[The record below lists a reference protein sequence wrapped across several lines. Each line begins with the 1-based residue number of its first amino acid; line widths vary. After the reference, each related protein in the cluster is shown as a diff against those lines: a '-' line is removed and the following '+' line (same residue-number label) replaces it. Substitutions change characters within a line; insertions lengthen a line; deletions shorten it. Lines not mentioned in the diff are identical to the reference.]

1 MNAEQPNATQPQPN
15 NGHDAKGRF
24 TPGNPGGPGNPFGR
38 KVAAFRT
45 AMIKRV
51 TQEKFDQAVDT
62 LTEMAIKGNA
72 QAQKLFFTYIVGKA
86 VQTVDPDRMDID
98 EWNVYRDAVPMKAEA
113 ATVMQAGD
121 PQLQLDYL
129 RLMRPIITEI
139 MREEVFKMFNETP
152 EQREAREEAEA
163 KEAEEFLN
171 RPVNLPEGWGPDG
184 RPIEGVGAPRP
195 VTRRRGAKPKVQPP
209 PSPYGDSGA
218 RPPSPHGTPPSP
230 YGDRGQTSP
239 LPAGEGPGV
248 RGSDRMPAGTTD
260 RGARGESP
268 SPHGDFG
275 PPPSLNGEKQTAPPG
290 DGRFPPSSN
299 GEFR

>member
-1 MNAEQPNATQPQPN
+1 MSTEQANATQPQPN
-15 NGHDAKGRF
+15 TGHDARGRF
-24 TPGNPGGPGNPFGR
+24 APGNPGGPGNPFGR
-38 KVAAFRT
+38 KVAEFRQLLLEC
-45 AMIKRV
+45 V
-51 TQEKFDQAVDT
+51 TKDDFRKVMAAVISS
-62 LTEMAIKGNA
+62 AAQGNA
-72 QAQKLFFTYIVGKA
+72 QAQKLFLTYVVGKA

-163 KEAEEFLN
+163 REAEEFLN

-184 RPIEGVGAPRP
+184 RPTEGVGAPRP
-195 VTRRRGAKPKVQPP
+195 DARRRGAKRPKVQPP

-230 YGDRGQTSP
+230 YGDRGVAP
-239 LPAGEGPGV
+239 
-248 RGSDRMPAGTTD
+248 
-260 RGARGESP
+260 P

-290 DGRFPPSSN
+290 DGRLPPSPN

>member
-1 MNAEQPNATQPQPN
+1 
-15 NGHDAKGRF
+15 
-24 TPGNPGGPGNPFGR
+24 
-38 KVAAFRT
+38 
-45 AMIKRV
+45 MIKRV

-152 EQREAREEAEA
+152 EQREAREDAEA

-171 RPVNLPEGWGPDG
+171 RPVTLPEGWGPDG
-184 RPIEGVGAPRP
+184 MPIPRAETAPSSPRP
-195 VTRRRGAKPKVQPP
+195 RPRRGAKRPTVQPP
-209 PSPYGDSGA
+209 PSL
-218 RPPSPHGTPPSP
+218 
-230 YGDRGQTSP
+230 YGDRDPTSP
-239 LPAGEGPGV
+239 LPPGEGPGV
-248 RGSDRMPAGTTD
+248 RGSGRAPAGM
-260 RGARGESP
+260 RERGESP
-268 SPHGDFG
+268 SPHGDFA
-275 PPPSLNGEKQTAPPG
+275 PPPSLNGEKRSAPPG
-290 DGRFPPSSN
+290 DGRFEPSPNGSLPPD
-299 GEFR
+299 RP

>member
-1 MNAEQPNATQPQPN
+1 MNAEQATPAQPQPN
-15 NGHDAKGRF
+15 TGHDARGRF
-24 TPGNPGGPGNPFGR
+24 MPGNPGGPGNPFGR
-38 KVAAFRT
+38 KVAAFRQLLL
-45 AMIKRV
+45 KCV
-51 TQEKFDQAVDT
+51 TEDDFRKVIAAVISSAA
-62 LTEMAIKGNA
+62 EGNA
-72 QAQKLFFTYIVGKA
+72 QAQKLFLTYVIGKPER
-86 VQTVDPDRMDID
+86 TVDPDRMDID

-152 EQREAREEAEA
+152 EQREVREEAEA

-184 RPIEGVGAPRP
+184 RPTEGVGSPRP
-195 VTRRRGAKPKVQPP
+195 DTRRRGAKRPKVQPP

-230 YGDRGQTSP
+230 YGDRG
-239 LPAGEGPGV
+239 A
-248 RGSDRMPAGTTD
+248 A
-260 RGARGESP
+260 
-268 SPHGDFG
+268 
-275 PPPSLNGEKQTAPPG
+275 PSLNGEKQTAPPG

>member
-152 EQREAREEAEA
+152 EQREAREDAEA

-171 RPVNLPEGWGPDG
+171 RPVSLPEGWGPDG

-195 VTRRRGAKPKVQPP
+195 RAPKKGPAEAAKRPNVQLP

-218 RPPSPHGTPPSP
+218 RPPSPHGT
-230 YGDRGQTSP
+230 
-239 LPAGEGPGV
+239 
-248 RGSDRMPAGTTD
+248 
-260 RGARGESP
+260 SP
-268 SPHGDFG
+268 S
-275 PPPSLNGEKQTAPPG
+275 
-290 DGRFPPSSN
+290 R
-299 GEFR
+299 